1 MESHAPFPKALP
13 RFRPP
18 AGTTDCHLHIF
29 GPYARFPLQPNR
41 SFTPPE
47 ALLAD
52 YERLMK
58 ALGIER
64 CVVVQPSPFGT
75 DNSCTEDA
83 VERLGPIARGVAVL
97 GPDVEEATLKR
108 LDRVG
113 FRGVRLNLLFKGGI
127 PIEAMEPLAKRLAP
141 YGWHIQLLLD
151 ARTLPDLAPRLRALP
166 VDIVIDHMGYMPVSV
181 GMNSPAVD
189 TMRRLLGEG
198 RTWVK
203 LSGSYAVTVD
213 GPPMPTPR
221 RLRARCWRRR
231 PIVAS
236 GAPTGPI
243 RRPRARCPTMPSCS
257 TSCRPGPPTRH
268 CNGSCSAT
276 IRRCFTGSTGSRS
289 TPRFLLRL
297 FRPVGAGSL

>member
-1 MESHAPFPKALP
+1 MESHAPFPKAPP

-18 AGTTDCHLHIF
+18 PGTTDCHLHIF
-29 GPYARFPLQPNR
+29 GPYARYPLQPNR

-47 ALLAD
+47 ASLAN

-58 ALGIER
+58 TLGIER
-64 CVVVQPSPFGT
+64 CVVVQPSVYGT

-83 VERLGPIARGVAVL
+83 VERLGPISRGVAVL

-113 FRGVRLNLLFKGGI
+113 FRGVRLNLLFRGGV

-166 VDIVIDHMGYMPVSV
+166 VEIVIDHMGYMPVSV

-213 GPPMPTPR
+213 GPPYVDAAS
-221 RLRARCWRRR
+221 LARTLLE
-231 PIVAS
+231 A
-236 GAPTGPI
+236 APE
-243 RRPRARCPTMPSCS
+243 RCVWGTDWPHPAAKGTMPDDSELLDLV
-257 TSCRPGPPTRH
+257 PTWTTDAALQRK
-268 CNGSCSAT
+268 
-276 IRRCFTGSTGSRS
+276 
-289 TPRFLLRL
+289 L
-297 FRPVGAGSL
+297 FRDNPAALYGFDGK

>member
-1 MESHAPFPKALP
+1 MDSHAPFPKAPP

-29 GPYARFPLQPNR
+29 GPYTRFPLQPNR

-113 FRGVRLNLLFKGGI
+113 FRGVRLNLLFKGGV

-213 GPPMPTPR
+213 GPPYADAAP
-221 RLRARCWRRR
+221 LARTLLE
-231 PIVAS
+231 A
-236 GAPTGPI
+236 APD
-243 RRPRARCPTMPSCS
+243 RCVWGTDWPHPAAKGTMPDDSELLDLV
-257 TSCRPGPPTRH
+257 PTWTTD
-268 CNGSCSAT
+268 A
-276 IRRCFTGSTGSRS
+276 
-289 TPRFLLRL
+289 PLQKKL
-297 FRPVGAGSL
+297 FRDNPAALYGFDDK

>member
-1 MESHAPFPKALP
+1 MEPKAPFPKAPP

-29 GPYARFPLQPNR
+29 GPYARYPLQPNR

-113 FRGVRLNLLFKGGI
+113 FRGVRLNLLFKGGV

-141 YGWHIQLLLD
+141 YGWHLQLLLD
-151 ARTLPDLAPRLRALP
+151 ARSLPDLAPRLRALP
-166 VDIVIDHMGYMPVSV
+166 VEIVIDHMGYMPISV
-181 GMNSPAVD
+181 GLNSPAVE

-203 LSGSYAVTVD
+203 LSGAYAVTVD
-213 GPPMPTPR
+213 GPPYADVAPLARALLAEAPERCVWGTDWPHPAAKGAMPDDAQ
-221 RLRARCWRRR
+221 LLDL
-231 PIVAS
+231 V
-236 GAPTGPI
+236 PTW
-243 RRPRARCPTMPSCS
+243 
-257 TSCRPGPPTRH
+257 
-268 CNGSCSAT
+268 
-276 IRRCFTGSTGSRS
+276 TGDAALQRK
-289 TPRFLLRL
+289 L
-297 FRPVGAGSL
+297 FRDNPAALYGFDGQ

>member
-1 MESHAPFPKALP
+1 MESNAPFPKTPP

-29 GPYARFPLQPNR
+29 GPYARYPLQPNR

-113 FRGVRLNLLFKGGI
+113 FRGVRLNLLFKGGV

-151 ARTLPDLAPRLRALP
+151 ARTLPDLAPRLRKLP
-166 VDIVIDHMGYMPVSV
+166 VEIVVDHMGYMPVSV
-181 GMNSPAVD
+181 GTNSPAVE

-203 LSGSYAVTVD
+203 LSGAYAVTVD
-213 GPPMPTPR
+213 GPPYADVLPLARALLAEAPDRCVWGTDWPHPAAKGVMPDDAE
-221 RLRARCWRRR
+221 LLDL
-231 PIVAS
+231 V
-236 GAPTGPI
+236 PTW
-243 RRPRARCPTMPSCS
+243 
-257 TSCRPGPPTRH
+257 
-268 CNGSCSAT
+268 
-276 IRRCFTGSTGSRS
+276 TGDTVLQRK
-289 TPRFLLRL
+289 L
-297 FRPVGAGSL
+297 FRDNPAVLYGFDGR

>member
-1 MESHAPFPKALP
+1 MEIHAPFPKAPP

-29 GPYARFPLQPNR
+29 GPYARYPLQPNR

-47 ALLAD
+47 ASLAA
-52 YERLMK
+52 YERLM
-58 ALGIER
+58 ATLGIER
-64 CVVVQPSPFGT
+64 CVVVQPSVYGT
-75 DNSCTEDA
+75 DNSCAEDA

-113 FRGVRLNLLFKGGI
+113 FRGVRLNLLFKGGV

-141 YGWHIQLLLD
+141 YGWHLQLLLD
-151 ARTLPDLAPRLRALP
+151 ARTLPELAPRLRALP
-166 VDIVIDHMGYMPVSV
+166 VEIVIDHMGYMPVSV
-181 GMNSPAVD
+181 GLESPAVE

-213 GPPMPTPR
+213 GPPYADAAP
-221 RLRARCWRRR
+221 LARALLAEAPERCVWGTDW
-231 PIVAS
+231 PHPAAK
-236 GAPTGPI
+236 G
-243 RRPRARCPTMPSCS
+243 TMPDD
-257 TSCRPGPPTRH
+257 GELLDLVPTWTDDTTLHRK
-268 CNGSCSAT
+268 
-276 IRRCFTGSTGSRS
+276 
-289 TPRFLLRL
+289 L
-297 FRPVGAGSL
+297 FRDNPAVLYGFDGR

>member
-47 ALLAD
+47 ALLGD

-113 FRGVRLNLLFKGGI
+113 FRGVRLNLLFKGGV

-213 GPPMPTPR
+213 GPPYADAAP
-221 RLRARCWRRR
+221 LARTLLE
-231 PIVAS
+231 A
-236 GAPTGPI
+236 APD
-243 RRPRARCPTMPSCS
+243 RCVWGTDWPHPAAKGTMPDDAELLDLV
-257 TSCRPGPPTRH
+257 PTWTTDAALQRK
-268 CNGSCSAT
+268 
-276 IRRCFTGSTGSRS
+276 
-289 TPRFLLRL
+289 L
-297 FRPVGAGSL
+297 FRDNPAVLYGFDGK

>member
-1 MESHAPFPKALP
+1 MESHAPFPKAPP

-213 GPPMPTPR
+213 GPPYADAAP
-221 RLRARCWRRR
+221 LARTLLE
-231 PIVAS
+231 A
-236 GAPTGPI
+236 APD
-243 RRPRARCPTMPSCS
+243 RCVWGTDWPHPAAKGTMPDDSELLDLV
-257 TSCRPGPPTRH
+257 PTWTTD
-268 CNGSCSAT
+268 A
-276 IRRCFTGSTGSRS
+276 
-289 TPRFLLRL
+289 PLQKKL
-297 FRPVGAGSL
+297 FRDNPAALYGFDDK

>member
-1 MESHAPFPKALP
+1 MESHAPFPKAPP

-58 ALGIER
+58 TLGIER

-113 FRGVRLNLLFKGGI
+113 FRGVRLNLLFKGGV

-166 VDIVIDHMGYMPVSV
+166 VDIVIDHMGYMPVSL

-213 GPPMPTPR
+213 GPPYADAAPLARTLLEAAPDRCVWGTDWPHPAAKGVMPDDAE
-221 RLRARCWRRR
+221 LLDL
-231 PIVAS
+231 V
-236 GAPTGPI
+236 PTWTDDAALQ
-243 RRPRARCPTMPSCS
+243 RK
-257 TSCRPGPPTRH
+257 
-268 CNGSCSAT
+268 
-276 IRRCFTGSTGSRS
+276 
-289 TPRFLLRL
+289 L
-297 FRPVGAGSL
+297 FRDNPAVLYGFDGK

>member
-1 MESHAPFPKALP
+1 MEFHAPFPKAPP

-58 ALGIER
+58 TLGIER

-113 FRGVRLNLLFKGGI
+113 FRGVRLNLLFKGGV
-127 PIEAMEPLAKRLAP
+127 PIEAMEPLAKRLVP

-189 TMRRLLGEG
+189 TMRRLLSEG

-213 GPPMPTPR
+213 GPPYADAAP
-221 RLRARCWRRR
+221 LARTLLE
-231 PIVAS
+231 A
-236 GAPTGPI
+236 APD
-243 RRPRARCPTMPSCS
+243 RCVWGTDWPHPAAKGTMPDDAELLDLV
-257 TSCRPGPPTRH
+257 PTWTDDAALQRK
-268 CNGSCSAT
+268 
-276 IRRCFTGSTGSRS
+276 
-289 TPRFLLRL
+289 LLRDNPAVL
-297 FRPVGAGSL
+297 YGFDGK

>member
-1 MESHAPFPKALP
+1 MESHAPFPKAPP

-58 ALGIER
+58 TLGIER

-113 FRGVRLNLLFKGGI
+113 FRGVRLNLLFKGGV

-213 GPPMPTPR
+213 GPPYADAAPLARTLLEAAPDRCVWGTDWPHPAAKGVMPDDAE
-221 RLRARCWRRR
+221 LLDL
-231 PIVAS
+231 V
-236 GAPTGPI
+236 PTWTDDAALQ
-243 RRPRARCPTMPSCS
+243 RK
-257 TSCRPGPPTRH
+257 
-268 CNGSCSAT
+268 
-276 IRRCFTGSTGSRS
+276 
-289 TPRFLLRL
+289 L
-297 FRPVGAGSL
+297 FRDNPAVLYGFDGK